1 MAIIL
6 PKPEKSD
13 KEPYS
18 FRLSKKMMDDFKKY
32 ADLTNRTQTEVLTE
46 MIEDKIKNKTLERGE
61 YEEIITVHLPI
72 HEDDIQ
78 EFIDTEIDVS
88 KDPGHILP
96 TYKIKINI
104 RQNNYLDFFDE
115 YEGTFKAQHEGYNV
129 HLGLTIIT
137 NHDINL
143 MLYDD
148 PALEDETITYF
159 ILQKLYHDSDD
170 VECYL
175 IDYDEAYNLSNK
187 YNQELRNKVARSD
200 HIFREE
206 L

>member
-18 FRLSKKMMDDFKKY
+18 FRLSKKMMENFKKY

-61 YEEIITVHLPI
+61 YKEIITVHLPV

-78 EFIDTEIDVS
+78 EFIDEGTNITG
-88 KDPGHILP
+88 DPGHIMP
-96 TYKIKINI
+96 NYKIKINI

-115 YEGTFKAQHEGYNV
+115 KEGTFKAQYEDYNV

-143 MLYDD
+143 MLHDD
-148 PALEDETITYF
+148 PALEDKTVTYF
-159 ILQKLYHDSDD
+159 ILQKLYRSADTVD
-170 VECYL
+170 CYL

-187 YNQELRNKVARSD
+187 YNQELKNKVARSG
-200 HIFREE
+200 HIFGVE